1 VISVHQS
8 ILDSIGAIEQLFNL
22 ETKIRSAAEL
32 IQDTLLSGKKMLTCG
47 NGGSA
52 ADSSHFATEIACRFI
67 GDRPPFP
74 AISLS
79 AEGGL
84 LTATAND
91 YSFAE
96 VFSRQVTAFGVPGDL
111 LIALSTSGAS
121 ENIFRALEV
130 AKARGL
136 HSIAL
141 LGRDG
146 GRCRG
151 VASIELIVPS
161 SVTARIQ
168 EAHKVIIHLLCELI
182 EPALAKAHLKD
193 D

>member
-1 VISVHQS
+1 MS
-8 ILDSIGAIEQLFNL
+8 IQASLEESMRAIRMITAL
-22 ETKIRSAAEL
+22 EAEVERAADRL
-32 IQDTLLSGKKMLTCG
+32 RTALLSGHKVLTCG

-67 GDRPPFP
+67 QDRRPFP

-84 LTATAND
+84 LTATGND
-91 YSFAE
+91 YSFDE
-96 VFSRQVTAFGVPGDL
+96 VFARQVRAYGVPGDVL
-111 LIALSTSGAS
+111 VALSTSGRS
-121 ENIFRALEV
+121 PNVVRALEQ
-130 AKARGL
+130 ARAQGVS
-136 HSIAL
+136 SIVL

-151 VASIELIVPS
+151 LGEIELLIPHDT
-161 SVTARIQ
+161 TARIQ

-182 EPALAKAHLKD
+182 EPDLQKAS
-193 D
+193 